1 MFEHT
6 PTTGT
11 GGDFMGKARGVLAVD
26 IGGGTQDILCWFEG
40 QLVEN
45 AAKMVMPSPTLLVAH
60 ELRTLRQAGH
70 DVVLVGR
77 TMGGGPCTHEVRRHL
92 EAGLK
97 VYALPEAALTFH
109 DDLERVQAMG
119 VIVTE
124 FPPEG
129 MPKVVLRD
137 LDVERI
143 GRALA
148 LFHLPVPDTV
158 AVAVQDHGFSPKESN
173 RLFRFRYWRDF
184 LARGGDLKALAQDPP
199 APFMTRMQAVRAD
212 RPDAVVLDTGIAAVI
227 GALTDPRGRAWNA
240 EGCTI
245 VNVGNFHTIAA
256 LVRDFR
262 VLGLYEHHT
271 GLLNP
276 TKLAEHLNEFR
287 RGRLR
292 HEKVFE
298 DGGHGCVYG
307 EPSPDGV
314 FQRTLVTG
322 PRRRQLFT
330 EDTAFAAPFG
340 DMMLTGCFGLLQ
352 AALWAQGFQEVL
364 T

>member
-1 MFEHT
+1 MEK
-6 PTTGT
+6 PQ
-11 GGDFMGKARGVLAVD
+11 GVLAVD

-45 AAKMVMPSPTLLVAH
+45 AAKMVMPSPTRLVAQ
-60 ELRTLRQAGH
+60 ELRALRRTGR

-77 TMGGGPCTHEVRRHL
+77 TMGGGPCTQEVRRHL
-92 EAGLK
+92 EAGLT

-119 VIVTE
+119 ITLTE
-124 FPPEG
+124 TPPEG
-129 MPKVVLRD
+129 VPKVVMRD
-137 LDVERI
+137 LDLERI

-148 LFHLPVPDTV
+148 LFHLPMPHVV

-184 LARGGDLKALAQDPP
+184 LARGGDLKALAKEPPP
-199 APFMTRMQAVRAD
+199 ASMTRMHAVRAD
-212 RPDAVVLDTGIAAVI
+212 RPDALVLDTGIAAVL
-227 GALTDPRGRAWNA
+227 GALMDPRGRSWNA
-240 EGCTI
+240 EGCTV

-271 GLLNP
+271 AVLNP
-276 TKLAEHLNEFR
+276 AKLSNQLDDFR
-287 RGRLR
+287 QGRLR
-292 HEKVFE
+292 HEE
-298 DGGHGCVYG
+298 ILHDGGHGCVYG
-307 EPSPDGV
+307 ERSLDGA
-314 FQRTLVTG
+314 FHRTLVTG
-322 PRRRQLFT
+322 PQRRRLFT
-330 EDTAFAAPFG
+330 EDSVFAAPFG

-352 AALWAQGFQEVL
+352 AALWARGLQEVPQ
-364 T
+364 

>member
-1 MFEHT
+1 M
-6 PTTGT
+6 
-11 GGDFMGKARGVLAVD
+11 DKARGVLAVD
-26 IGGGTQDILCWFEG
+26 IGGGTQDILCWLEG

-45 AAKMVMPSPTLLVAH
+45 AAKMVMPSPTRLVAQ
-60 ELRTLRQAGH
+60 ELRALRHAGR

-77 TMGGGPCTHEVRRHL
+77 TMGGGPCTQEVRRHL
-92 EAGLK
+92 EEGLK

-109 DDLERVQAMG
+109 DDLSRVEAMG
-119 VIVTE
+119 VIITE
-124 FPPEG
+124 TPPQG
-129 MPKVVLRD
+129 LPKVVLRD
-137 LDVERI
+137 LDMERI

-173 RLFRFRYWRDF
+173 RLFRFRYWSDF
-184 LARGGDLKALAQDPP
+184 LARGGDLKALAQEAP

-212 RPDAVVLDTGIAAVI
+212 HPGTVVLDTGIAAII
-227 GALTDPRGRAWNA
+227 GALTDPRGRAWNS

-256 LVRDFR
+256 LVRNFR

-271 GLLNP
+271 GLLSP
-276 TKLAEHLNEFR
+276 SKLSEHLNGFR
-287 RGRLR
+287 RGSLR
-292 HEKVFE
+292 HEEVFE

-307 EPSPDGV
+307 EPCPNGP
-314 FQRTLVTG
+314 FHRTLVTG

-330 EDTAFAAPFG
+330 EETTFAAPFG

-352 AALWAQGFQEVL
+352 AALWAQGIQEVL